1 MEKSFSILQIL
12 SFSDI
17 IKFFV
22 TFYCDREVISMSD
35 VLSVEK
41 KHHSSLVIW
50 GVLVMFFI
58 YQFIARSAFPTVLT
72 EEYMKYFCLDAKGVG
87 ALVSCYYIIYTF
99 VQIPVGFI
107 IDRFSLRLIAPFAV
121 ITCATG
127 VLIFVSTQNVL
138 IASIGQMLVGLG
150 SAFSF
155 LMILKA
161 SIDLFPPERRAVM
174 ITLATSIGC
183 LGPVVFGPL
192 VAIIVRTFDWR
203 SVMIAYTF
211 TGYLL
216 AGFIWYLIDDS
227 NQKNS
232 TENNQKMSIIQSLK
246 IIISSPQA
254 WILAIFALMQY
265 SPLSALADLWGTSY
279 IKKLYDADTAV
290 SSFANNMIYLGM
302 IAGGPLFS
310 YFAVYIDSYKKTMIL
325 SSIGCAVVFAT
336 ILFSGHY
343 FSLYGMFALF
353 FLTGFFSSATL
364 HFTLAAVLLPRE
376 VGGALSGFVNMGSML
391 SGVILMPLIG
401 YLIDS
406 SWDGTIEN
414 GLKVYSLADFRFGLS
429 SVFVTLLLGVLFVL
443 FMKDKSPKAAE

>member
-1 MEKSFSILQIL
+1 
-12 SFSDI
+12 
-17 IKFFV
+17 
-22 TFYCDREVISMSD
+22 MSD

-41 KHHSSLVIW
+41 KHHSPLVIW
-50 GVLVMFFI
+50 GVLVLFFI
-58 YQFIARSAFPTVLT
+58 YQFIARSSFPTVLT

-87 ALVSCYYIIYTF
+87 ALVSCYYIVYTLF
-99 VQIPVGFI
+99 QIPVGII
-107 IDRFSLRLIAPFAV
+107 IDRFNLRLIAIFAV
-121 ITCATG
+121 ITCSTG
-127 VLIFVSTQNVL
+127 VLIFVSTQSVL

-161 SIDLFPPERRAVM
+161 SIDLFPPEKRALM
-174 ITLATSIGC
+174 MTLATSIGC

-192 VAIIVRTFDWR
+192 VAIIVRSFDWI
-203 SVMIAYTF
+203 SVITAYGF
-211 TGYLL
+211 VGYLL
-216 AGFIWYLIDDS
+216 AGFIWYIIDEDS
-227 NQKNS
+227 GTHKSTVENSKNIGI
-232 TENNQKMSIIQSLK
+232 MQSLK
-246 IIISSPQA
+246 IIVSSPQA

-279 IKKLYDADTAV
+279 IKKLYNADTAI
-290 SSFANNMIYLGM
+290 SSLANNMIYLGM
-302 IAGGPLFS
+302 IVGGPLFS

-325 SSIGCAVVFAT
+325 SSIACATVFAA

-343 FSLYGMFALF
+343 VSLYGMFALF

-376 VGGALSGFVNMGSML
+376 VGGALSGFINTGSML

-414 GLKVYSLADFRFGLS
+414 GIKVYHLADFRFGLS
-429 SVFVTLLLGVLFVL
+429 SVFVTLLLGVLFVF
-443 FMKDKSPKAAE
+443 FMKDKSPKTA